1 MVEITEK
8 FQNSRAEAKTIIG
21 YAKNRDQMEF
31 FEGSISGAIVR
42 PRGISGFGWDAIFK
56 PDGQNQ
62 TFAEMTLAEKNT
74 LSMRKIAF
82 EKLRDFLRIV

>member
-21 YAKNRDQMEF
+21 YGKNRDQMEF

-42 PRGISGFGWDAIFK
+42 PRGISSFGWDAIFK